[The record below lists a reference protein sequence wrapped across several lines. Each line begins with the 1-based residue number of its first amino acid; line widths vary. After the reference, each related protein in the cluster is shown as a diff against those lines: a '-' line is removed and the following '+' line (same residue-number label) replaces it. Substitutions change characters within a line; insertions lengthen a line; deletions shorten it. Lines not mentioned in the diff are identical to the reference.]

1 MFWHMTDPRSDD
13 DYGQPDS
20 SQPAPANQPAPA
32 SQPADCLLVAA
43 MLFLISVVMP
53 VVLLLGLLWRL
64 LVALFAR
71 IKTGIDHHF
80 PPGA

>member
-1 MFWHMTDPRSDD
+1 MFWRLTDPRSDD
-13 DYGQPDS
+13 DYGQPDN
-20 SQPAPANQPAPA
+20 SQPAPANQPTN
-32 SQPADCLLVAA
+32 CLLVAA

-64 LVALFAR
+64 LAAILAR

-80 PPGA
+80 PPGANP